1 MNDPKR
7 RSFLN
12 QATFPSAERST
23 MKTSGNTILM
33 TGGGSGI
40 GEALAHRF
48 HDRGN
53 TVIIV
58 GRRQEALQRAAD
70 GRDRIHT
77 MTLDVEDAAAVDG
90 FAKQVVT
97 AFPALNVLFNN
108 AGIMK
113 FEDLTGRRD
122 LADAE
127 ASLAINI
134 LGPIRLTN
142 ALIDHLTGQP
152 DSAIVTVTS
161 GLAYVPLVAAPT
173 YSATKAAIHS
183 YTVSLR
189 TQLAGKVEVI
199 ELAPPGVQ
207 TDLTPGQA
215 NRPGYMPLD
224 AFADAVISQFLQQ
237 PTPPEI
243 LVDEVQFLR
252 QAEREGRFDETLKTL
267 TERAAQQRKEGNRRH

>member
-1 MNDPKR
+1 
-7 RSFLN
+7 
-12 QATFPSAERST
+12 

-40 GEALAHRF
+40 GEALAQRF
-48 HDRGN
+48 HDRGD
-53 TVIIV
+53 TVIIA
-58 GRRQEALQRAAD
+58 GRRRDALEKAAA
-70 GRDRIHT
+70 GRERIHV
-77 MTLDVEDAAAVDG
+77 MTLDVEDAGAVDA
-90 FAKQVVT
+90 FAKQVV
-97 AFPALNVLFNN
+97 ADFPALNVLFNN

-113 FEDLTGRRD
+113 YEDVTQRRD
-122 LADAE
+122 LANAE
-127 ASLAINI
+127 ATVAINI

-142 ALIDHLTGQP
+142 ALTDHLVQQP
-152 DSAIVTVTS
+152 DAAIVTVTS
-161 GLAYVPLVAAPT
+161 GLAYVPLVMAPT

-215 NRPGYMPLD
+215 HRPGYMPLE
-224 AFADAVISQFLQQ
+224 AFADAVAAQFLQQ
-237 PTPPEI
+237 PTPREI

-267 TERAAQQRKEGNRRH
+267 TERAAQQRAAGGD

>member
-1 MNDPKR
+1 
-7 RSFLN
+7 
-12 QATFPSAERST
+12 
-23 MKTSGNTILM
+23 MKTNGNTILM

-48 HDRGN
+48 HDRGD
-53 TVIIV
+53 TVIIA
-58 GRRQEALQRAAD
+58 GRRQDALDRAAA
-70 GRDRIHT
+70 GRERIHT
-77 MTLDVEDAAAVDG
+77 AVLDVEDDAAVQS
-90 FAKQVVT
+90 FARQIV
-97 AFPALNVLFNN
+97 ADFPALNILFNN
-108 AGIMK
+108 AGIMR

-122 LADAE
+122 LSDAE
-127 ASLAINI
+127 ATVTTNL

-142 ALIDHLTGQP
+142 ALIDHLVAQP
-152 DSAIVTVTS
+152 DAAIVNVTS
-161 GLAYVPLVAAPT
+161 GLAFVPLVATPT

-215 NRPGYMPLD
+215 RRPGYMPLE
-224 AFADAVISQFLQQ
+224 AFADAVAAQFAQV
-237 PTPPEI
+237 PTPSEI

-267 TERAAQQRKEGNRRH
+267 TERAAAQRKAGDA

>member
-1 MNDPKR
+1 
-7 RSFLN
+7 
-12 QATFPSAERST
+12 

-48 HDRGN
+48 HDRGD
-53 TVIIV
+53 TVIIA
-58 GRRQEALQRAAD
+58 GRRRDALQRAAA
-70 GRDRIHT
+70 GSERIHVR
-77 MTLDVEDAAAVDG
+77 TLDVEDAAGVEA
-90 FAKQVVT
+90 FARQVV
-97 AFPALNVLFNN
+97 ADFPALNVLFNN

-113 FEDLTGRRD
+113 YEDLTAYRD

-127 ASLAINI
+127 ATVEINI

-142 ALIDHLTGQP
+142 ALTGHLVTQS
-152 DSAIVTVTS
+152 DAAIVTVTS
-161 GLAYVPLVAAPT
+161 GLAFVPLVAAPT
-173 YSATKAAIHS
+173 YSASKAAIHS

-189 TQLAGKVEVI
+189 AQLAGKVEVI

-215 NRPGYMPLD
+215 HRPGYMPLE
-224 AFADAVISQFLQQ
+224 AFADAVAAQFLQQ
-237 PTPPEI
+237 PTPREI

-267 TERAAQQRKEGNRRH
+267 TERAAQQRAAGAE

>member
-1 MNDPKR
+1 
-7 RSFLN
+7 
-12 QATFPSAERST
+12 
-23 MKTSGNTILM
+23 MKTNGNTILM

-48 HDRGN
+48 HDRGD
-53 TVIIV
+53 TVIIA
-58 GRRQEALQRAAD
+58 GRREEALQQAAE

-77 MTLDVEDAAAVDG
+77 MILDVEDTAGIQA
-90 FAKQVVT
+90 FAEKVV
-97 AFPALNVLFNN
+97 ADFPSLNVLFNN
-108 AGIMK
+108 AGVMK
-113 FEDLTGRRD
+113 FEDLTARRD

-127 ASLAINI
+127 ATIAINI

-142 ALIDHLTGQP
+142 ALIDHLKGQP
-152 DSAIVTVTS
+152 DAAIVTVTS

-189 TQLAGKVEVI
+189 TQLAGTVEVI
-199 ELAPPGVQ
+199 EVAPPGVQ

-224 AFADAVISQFLQQ
+224 TFADTVAAQFAQT
-237 PTPPEI
+237 PTPQEI

-267 TERAAQQRKEGNRRH
+267 TERAAKQREAGGG

>member
-1 MNDPKR
+1 
-7 RSFLN
+7 
-12 QATFPSAERST
+12 

-48 HDRGN
+48 HDRGD
-53 TVIIV
+53 TVIIA
-58 GRRQEALQRAAD
+58 GRRPEALQQAAQ

-77 MTLDVEDAAAVDG
+77 MALDVEDADAVDR
-90 FAKQVVT
+90 FAAQVV
-97 AFPALNVLFNN
+97 ADYPSLNVLFNN

-113 FEDLTGRRD
+113 FEDLTSRRSLD
-122 LADAE
+122 DAE
-127 ASLAINI
+127 ATVTTNI

-142 ALIDHLTGQP
+142 ALIDHLTRQA
-152 DSAIVTVTS
+152 DAAIVTVTS
-161 GLAYVPLVAAPT
+161 GLAHVPLVAAPT

-189 TQLAGKVEVI
+189 AQLAGKVEVI
-199 ELAPPGVQ
+199 ELVPPGVQ

-224 AFADAVISQFLQQ
+224 AFADAVAHQFARQ

-243 LVDEVQFLR
+243 LVDEVMFLR

-267 TERAAQQRKEGNRRH
+267 TERAAQQRDIGNQRS

>member
-1 MNDPKR
+1 
-7 RSFLN
+7 
-12 QATFPSAERST
+12 

-40 GEALAHRF
+40 GAALTHRF
-48 HDRGN
+48 HDRGD
-53 TVIIV
+53 TVIIA
-58 GRRQEALQRAAD
+58 GRRREALEHAAA
-70 GRDRIHT
+70 GRERIHVV
-77 MTLDVEDAAAVDG
+77 TLDVEDPAAVDA
-90 FAKQVVT
+90 FARQIV
-97 AFPALNVLFNN
+97 ADFPALNVLFNN

-127 ASLAINI
+127 ATVAINL

-142 ALIDHLTGQP
+142 ALIDHLSAQA
-152 DSAIVTVTS
+152 DAAIVTVTS

-215 NRPGYMPLD
+215 NRPGYMPLE
-224 AFADAVISQFLQQ
+224 AFADAVAAQFAQQ
-237 PTPPEI
+237 PTPREI

-267 TERAAQQRKEGNRRH
+267 TERAAQQRAAGGS